1 MDWRPTMKG
10 TEELGD
16 IGELYSSL
24 AGRLERIVRA
34 CVSCPDPV
42 IEDACQFAWSRL
54 LHHRDRVHRDTALG
68 WLARTAVR
76 EAFRVTTRRAREL
89 PLEDEAGHPS
99 GAWIRRRVPSPA
111 DLLEQRQTLKAIASL
126 PVRQQRV
133 LWLMGLGLSYRE

>member
-1 MDWRPTMKG
+1 MKG

-54 LHHRDRVHRDTALG
+54 LHHRDRVRRDTALG

-76 EAFRVTTRRAREL
+76 EAFRVTRRRAREL

-99 GAWIRRRVPSPA
+99 GASIPRHHGTMGSSRYDSRGPPVYSVTCPPKTSAGRSSGSP
-111 DLLEQRQTLKAIASL
+111 
-126 PVRQQRV
+126 
-133 LWLMGLGLSYRE
+133 